1 MRSARLALAL
11 VSLAPHAGVR
21 PASAAPAREFGAGDA
36 DLAALV
42 SASLAAR
49 AEIREAEA
57 LVSAERERVSQAGA
71 LPDPVLTLGIQNDG
85 FDSLQIGTMETSFYQ
100 VMVSQGLPWP
110 GKRDLRAEVAALG
123 GAEAESS
130 VGRVRLATRAEVA
143 RAYLELVLAR
153 ERLELVDRLEVVW
166 RQSIELARSRYE
178 IGAGAQSDVLR
189 AQLELNRIRQ
199 RRFALAADE
208 RTSVHTLN
216 RLRDRPLDDEVT
228 TTATLTALAMP
239 VLRGQDEDLADAEER
254 SPELALARAAS
265 SRAGKRLDLARRERY
280 PDFAVNA
287 GVMPRGSLE
296 PMWLL
301 GLSVN
306 VPLWS
311 ASKQGPAVAESE
323 ARSSASA
330 HGVEAIRHQLALRVA
345 ERRTVLAALLDST
358 QLYADGLLV
367 QSHATAESTL
377 AQYRVGNVPFAAV
390 LEANAGYIGDEE
402 GYLLTLAEAQR
413 VAIARDEVS
422 LEPVSGGTGGAAPMG
437 GGTAPSMRASSTAS
451 SAMGGSA
458 SRGAAAS
465 AAAAASATAATT
477 SSSSGG
483 GM

>member
-1 MRSARLALAL
+1 MRSARLVLVL
-11 VSLAPHAGVR
+11 VSLAALAGAR
-21 PASAAPAREFGAGDA
+21 PASAAPAREFGAGD
-36 DLAALV
+36 DHLAALV

-57 LVSAERERVSQAGA
+57 LVSAERERVSQASA

-85 FDSLQIGTMETSFYQ
+85 FDSLQIGTTETSFYQ

-123 GAEAESS
+123 GAEAEAS

-153 ERLELVDRLEVVW
+153 ERVTLVDRLEVVW

-199 RRFALAADE
+199 RRFSLAADE
-208 RTSVHTLN
+208 RNAVHQLN

-228 TTATLTALAMP
+228 TAATLTGLARP
-239 VLRGQDEDLADAEER
+239 ALRGQDEDLADAEER
-254 SPELALARAAS
+254 SPELALARVAS
-265 SRAGKRLDLARRERY
+265 SRAGKQLDLARRERY
-280 PDFAVNA
+280 PDLAVNA

-345 ERRTVLAALLDST
+345 ERRTVLAALLDSI

-377 AQYRVGNVPFAAV
+377 AQYRVGAVPFAAV

-413 VAIARDEVS
+413 VAIERDEVS
-422 LEPVSGGTGGAAPMG
+422 LAPVNAGTG
-437 GGTAPSMRASSTAS
+437 
-451 SAMGGSA
+451 
-458 SRGAAAS
+458 GAAAS
-465 AAAAASATAATT
+465 AAAAASATASTP